1 MLSFVKVFDLTTG
14 LYQFDFPLDIGSVVG
29 FSGEKKHSEIFYK
42 FSSMIT
48 PGIIYRVDMAKGD
61 PPKAEL
67 FLGWLIEIQRM
78 HSLRDEITR
87 NFNLFD
93 KHRNPNGYS

>member
-1 MLSFVKVFDLTTG
+1 MDTPVEASSAQIYPLSSSVKVFDLSTG

-67 FLGWLIEIQRM
+67 FLG
-78 HSLRDEITR
+78 
-87 NFNLFD
+87 
-93 KHRNPNGYS
+93 

>member
-1 MLSFVKVFDLTTG
+1 MTSCIEVPLSSVLQFYDIFSFVKVFDLSTG

-67 FLGWLIEIQRM
+67 FLG
-78 HSLRDEITR
+78 
-87 NFNLFD
+87 
-93 KHRNPNGYS
+93 